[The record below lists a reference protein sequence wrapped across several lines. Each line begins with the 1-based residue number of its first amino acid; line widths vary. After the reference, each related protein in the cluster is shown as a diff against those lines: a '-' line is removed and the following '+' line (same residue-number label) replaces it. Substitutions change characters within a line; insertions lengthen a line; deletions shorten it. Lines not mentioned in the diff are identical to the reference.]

1 MKNKGVPEIND
12 DLAKKLMKAME
23 EVNKQVNKERQER
36 KEEKNKLLNE
46 IIENKEE
53 MVTFKEFTE
62 KAEKIIP
69 QKMFKK

>member
-1 MKNKGVPEIND
+1 MENYKNIFDILDSNKNNFISYKTIDTSKFN
-12 DLAKKLMKAME
+12 KKILSIISPII
-23 EVNKQVNKERQER
+23 
-36 KEEKNKLLNE
+36 NE